1 MKMTILIIIAVIFF
15 VGIIFLD
22 FYYTSKIWNNGK
34 CKCGGNWKHTY
45 ALDEDHYIYKC
56 DKCSKET
63 VLNKYIEE

>member
-1 MKMTILIIIAVIFF
+1 MKLAILISIAVIFF

-22 FYYTSKIWNNGK
+22 FYYTNKVWNNGK

-56 DKCSKET
+56 DKCNKET
-63 VLNKYIEE
+63 VLSKYIEE